1 MNRIDFMKVVIFLLI
16 ILFLTA
22 AVQANDGGACNP
34 DHCGGVFVDMLY
46 VEASGRVYIATS
58 GDEKLLNCQAVAGVY
73 VTLSEGSPGR
83 DLIYSTL
90 LTAHTTNQRLTI
102 QVDDN
107 IPGCIIQ
114 YVTLVR

>member
-1 MNRIDFMKVVIFLLI
+1 MNGIDFMRII
-16 ILFLTA
+16 ILILIMLFPAT

-34 DHCGGVFVDMLY
+34 DHCGGIFVDMLY

-90 LTAHTTNQRLTI
+90 LTAHSTNQRVTI

-114 YVTLVR
+114 YVTLAR